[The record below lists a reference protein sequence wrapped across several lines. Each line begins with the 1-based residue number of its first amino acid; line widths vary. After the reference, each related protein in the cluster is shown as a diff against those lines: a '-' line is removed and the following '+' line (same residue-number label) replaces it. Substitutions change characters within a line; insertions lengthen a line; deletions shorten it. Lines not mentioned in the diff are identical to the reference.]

1 MLPVSG
7 RSPPSLPATGT
18 AEAKMPARILIV
30 DDNLIARTSIRSLLD
45 GHPFRICG
53 EARNGKEAIE
63 KVVELKPDII
73 LLDIN
78 MPVMDGIRAAH
89 EIRVISPKAKIIFL
103 TGYDVPAFRNATEG
117 LSDAF
122 VSKYQAET
130 ELIPILK
137 RLSETSDGNKPRP
150 LKSRRAAST

>member
-1 MLPVSG
+1 L
-7 RSPPSLPATGT
+7 RN
-18 AEAKMPARILIV
+18 RILIV
-30 DDNLIARTSIRSLLD
+30 DDHLITRTSIRRLLD

-53 EARNGKEAIE
+53 EARDGKEAIE

-89 EIRVISPKAKIIFL
+89 EIRLISPETRIIFL
-103 TGYDVPAFRNATEG
+103 TIHDVPAFRSATER

-122 VSKYQAET
+122 VSKHKADT
-130 ELIPILK
+130 ELIPVLN
-137 RLSETSDGNKPRP
+137 RLSETSDGNPPEPPKV
-150 LKSRRAAST
+150 RRAAST

>member
-1 MLPVSG
+1 
-7 RSPPSLPATGT
+7 
-18 AEAKMPARILIV
+18 MPARILIV
-30 DDNLIARTSIRSLLD
+30 DDHLIARTSIRSLLD
-45 GHPFRICG
+45 GHGFRICG
-53 EARNGKEAIE
+53 EAKNGKEAIE

-89 EIRVISPKAKIIFL
+89 EIRLISPEANIIFL
-103 TGYDVPAFRNATEG
+103 TGHDVPAFRNATEG

-130 ELIPILK
+130 ELIPILE
-137 RLSETSDGNKPRP
+137 RLSETSDGNKPRR

>member
-1 MLPVSG
+1 M
-7 RSPPSLPATGT
+7 RN
-18 AEAKMPARILIV
+18 RILIV
-30 DDNLIARTSIRSLLD
+30 DDHAIARTSIRSLLD

-53 EARNGKEAIE
+53 EARHGKEAIE
-63 KVVELKPDII
+63 KVIELKPDII

-89 EIRVISPKAKIIFL
+89 EIRLISPGAKIIFL
-103 TGYDVPAFRNATEG
+103 TGHDLPVFRNATEG

-150 LKSRRAAST
+150 KSRRAASS